1 MINVLDN
8 NLSKLYPTV
17 TSCSL
22 ITSILLLSSCDGYLE
37 ENPKGLIS
45 DAYAKTEEGVESL
58 ILSFYQQNRY
68 LPQRLMLFAD
78 TGTDVTTYGMKGT
91 GWAYE
96 SSYYDDAKLISNS
109 VNSEY
114 WKYLYQILNI
124 ANTGIQYLEETPI
137 SSEKK
142 KEQLTSEVYALRAFY
157 LFLIV
162 ETYGPASHY
171 ADTPSQTVITEGYQ
185 PGIATFYK
193 RILSDLDIAFKNL
206 DIPQNTKW
214 GRMNIGVA
222 KAIKMR
228 VLMALAAY
236 EDNIIT
242 EAGYT
247 KQQCYEETIMLCNSL
262 INDYN
267 YKLLEDY
274 ASIFDVN
281 NQINDEIIWSI
292 QYTRDLV
299 YNGMD
304 GKKIDCNFLH
314 RYFVGWCNKSV
325 TNSNQNIDGLWSH
338 SRVYGREFRVGMP
351 TYYYISCFNK
361 YDKRREETFQTAWC
375 RIPDNWNND
384 PDYSDT
390 LLIRTLDVVSPE
402 FVQTY
407 KNRGI
412 IVDNL
417 SDIYDTVTGIPT
429 IDGRSCY
436 HTITKFLDPSRDEAK
451 REEGFKDVIL
461 LRMGEVYITLAEA
474 YVRTNQVDKAV
485 NTITDLRKRTLIPGH
500 EEEMKVT
507 ASDMD
512 IDFILEEGAREL
524 GCELNRWYMLK
535 RSGKLVEWVK
545 EHNPDISL
553 IQDYHIYRPL
563 PQDALYEVSNLDQF
577 VQNKGYK

>member
-1 MINVLDN
+1 MKN
-8 NLSKLYPTV
+8 NIIVY
-17 TSCSL
+17 L

-124 ANTGIQYLEETPI
+124 ANTRIQYLEETPI

>member
-1 MINVLDN
+1 M
-8 NLSKLYPTV
+8 
-17 TSCSL
+17 
-22 ITSILLLSSCDGYLE
+22 
-37 ENPKGLIS
+37 
-45 DAYAKTEEGVESL
+45 
-58 ILSFYQQNRY
+58 
-68 LPQRLMLFAD
+68 
-78 TGTDVTTYGMKGT
+78 
-91 GWAYE
+91 
-96 SSYYDDAKLISNS
+96 
-109 VNSEY
+109 
-114 WKYLYQILNI
+114 
-124 ANTGIQYLEETPI
+124 
-137 SSEKK
+137 
-142 KEQLTSEVYALRAFY
+142 
-157 LFLIV
+157 IV

>member
-1 MINVLDN
+1 MKN
-8 NLSKLYPTV
+8 NIIVY
-17 TSCSL
+17 L

-436 HTITKFLDPSRDEAK
+436 QTITKFLDPSRDEAK

>member
-1 MINVLDN
+1 MKN
-8 NLSKLYPTV
+8 NIIVY
-17 TSCSL
+17 L

-206 DIPQNTKW
+206 GIPQDTKW

-292 QYTRDLV
+292 QYTSDLV

-390 LLIRTLDVVSPE
+390 LLIRTLDVVSSE
-402 FVQTY
+402 FVQAY

>member
-1 MINVLDN
+1 MKN
-8 NLSKLYPTV
+8 NIIAY
-17 TSCSL
+17 L
-22 ITSILLLSSCDGYLE
+22 ITSILLLSSCNSYLE
-37 ENPKGLIS
+37 EDPKGLIS

-58 ILSFYQQNRY
+58 ILSLYQQNRY

-96 SSYYDDAKLISNS
+96 SSNYDDAKLISNS

-124 ANTGIQYLEETPI
+124 ANTGIQYLGETPI

-142 KEQLTSEVYALRAFY
+142 KELLTSEVYALRAFY
-157 LFLIV
+157 LHLIV
-162 ETYGPASHY
+162 ETYGPAAHY
-171 ADTPSQTVITEGYQ
+171 ADAPSQTVITEGYQ

-206 DIPQNTKW
+206 DVPQNTKW

-236 EDNIIT
+236 EDNIIAET
-242 EAGYT
+242 GYT
-247 KQQCYEETIMLCNSL
+247 KQQCYEETIALCNSL

-267 YKLLEDY
+267 YKLLGDY
-274 ASIFDVN
+274 ASIFDAN

-292 QYTRDLV
+292 QYTSDLV

-338 SRVYGREFRVGMP
+338 SRVYGREYRVGMP

-361 YDKRREETFQTAWC
+361 YDKRRNQTFQTAWC
-375 RIPDNWNND
+375 RISDNWNND

-402 FVQTY
+402 YIRAY
-407 KNRGI
+407 KDRGI

-417 SDIYDTVTGIPT
+417 SDIYDMTTGIPT

-436 HTITKFLDPSRDEAK
+436 HTITKFLDPSRDQAK

-461 LRMGEVYITLAEA
+461 LRLGEVYITLAEA
-474 YVRTNQVDKAV
+474 YVRTNQIDKAV
-485 NTITDLRKRTLIPGH
+485 NTITDLRKRALIPGH
-500 EEEMKVT
+500 EKEMKVT

-553 IQDYHIYRPL
+553 IQEHHIYRPL
-563 PQDALYEVSNLDQF
+563 PQDALYEVTNLDQF

>member
-1 MINVLDN
+1 MKN
-8 NLSKLYPTV
+8 NIIVY
-17 TSCSL
+17 L

-58 ILSFYQQNRY
+58 ILSLYQQNRY

-157 LFLIV
+157 LYLIV
-162 ETYGPASHY
+162 ETYGPAANY

-185 PGIATFYK
+185 PGIAAFYK
-193 RILSDLDIAFKNL
+193 RILSDLDIAFENL
-206 DIPQNTKW
+206 GIPQDTKW

-292 QYTRDLV
+292 QYTSDLV

-390 LLIRTLDVVSPE
+390 LLIRTLDVVSSE
-402 FVQTY
+402 FVQAY

-545 EHNPDISL
+545 KHNPDISL

>member
-1 MINVLDN
+1 
-8 NLSKLYPTV
+8 
-17 TSCSL
+17 
-22 ITSILLLSSCDGYLE
+22 
-37 ENPKGLIS
+37 
-45 DAYAKTEEGVESL
+45 
-58 ILSFYQQNRY
+58 
-68 LPQRLMLFAD
+68 
-78 TGTDVTTYGMKGT
+78 
-91 GWAYE
+91 
-96 SSYYDDAKLISNS
+96 
-109 VNSEY
+109 
-114 WKYLYQILNI
+114 
-124 ANTGIQYLEETPI
+124 
-137 SSEKK
+137 
-142 KEQLTSEVYALRAFY
+142 
-157 LFLIV
+157 
-162 ETYGPASHY
+162 
-171 ADTPSQTVITEGYQ
+171 
-185 PGIATFYK
+185 
-193 RILSDLDIAFKNL
+193 
-206 DIPQNTKW
+206 
-214 GRMNIGVA
+214 
-222 KAIKMR
+222 
-228 VLMALAAY
+228 MALAAY

-390 LLIRTLDVVSPE
+390 LLIRTLDVVSSE
-402 FVQTY
+402 FVQAY

-545 EHNPDISL
+545 KHNPDISL

>member
-1 MINVLDN
+1 MKN
-8 NLSKLYPTV
+8 NIIVY
-17 TSCSL
+17 L

-58 ILSFYQQNRY
+58 ILSLYQQNRY

-157 LFLIV
+157 LYLIV
-162 ETYGPASHY
+162 ETYGPAAHY

-185 PGIATFYK
+185 PGIAAFYK

-206 DIPQNTKW
+206 GIPQDTKW

-292 QYTRDLV
+292 QYTSDLV

-390 LLIRTLDVVSPE
+390 LLIRTLDVVSSE
-402 FVQTY
+402 FVQAY

-512 IDFILEEGAREL
+512 FDFILEEGAREL
-524 GCELNRWYMLK
+524 GCELNRWYMFK

-545 EHNPDISL
+545 KHNPDISL